1 MGKLTRPRFLIMY
14 ALIPL
19 VFLLA
24 SSSGKQFR
32 IGIPVVCLGFLIRI
46 WANGYV
52 GHQKVNV
59 SGQEQRK
66 MGRLITAGP
75 YAYVRHPLYGGTFLI
90 ALGIGIIVG
99 QPVLV
104 IVAFI
109 GLALIY
115 QRKMLE
121 EEKTLAEECGEAFI
135 RYHAAVRRWAPR
147 LMRYRDRHGAWSW
160 RGIAASKEWKTVIWV
175 SVFLIALYLR
185 KELWQER
192 AGFTEDNS
200 RRLLVFS
207 LIAIVLAATDGV
219 IELLRIR
226 RHLKRV

>member
-14 ALIPL
+14 ALVPL

-32 IGIPVVCLGFLIRI
+32 IGIPVVCLGFFIRI

-66 MGRLITAGP
+66 TGRLITAGP
-75 YAYVRHPLYGGTFLI
+75 YAYVRHPLYVGTFLI
-90 ALGIGIIVG
+90 AIGIGIIVG
-99 QPVLV
+99 QPLLV
-104 IVAFI
+104 IAAFI
-109 GLALIY
+109 SLAWIY

-135 RYHAAVRRWAPR
+135 RYHDAVRRWVPR
-147 LMRYRDRHGAWSW
+147 LMRYCDRHGEWSW
-160 RGIAASKEWKTVIWV
+160 QGIAASKEWKTVIWV
-175 SVFLIALYLR
+175 TVFLIMLYLR

-192 AGFTEDNS
+192 AGFTENNS
-200 RRLLVFS
+200 KRLLVFS
-207 LIAIVLAATDGV
+207 LIAVLLASTDGI
-219 IELLRIR
+219 IELFRIR
-226 RHLKRV
+226 RRLKGA